1 MEGTGMKNEKK
12 PKLSHEK
19 KVGLFFII
27 TILLTMTMIFL
38 FGKIRPFR
46 RGYHIIVTFNHVS
59 GLKVGDEVRL
69 AGLRVGEVSS
79 LETSQNKILV
89 KLWIQ
94 ERTKIKDDSRITISQ
109 ISIMGGKYVS
119 ISPGSPKLPVIL
131 KGATVVGT
139 DPPRFEDVVTEIGE
153 TGSEIRASV
162 IKLSESFSKTAE
174 QTNQILEENREAVKR
189 LINSLN
195 ETTES
200 LNRILTK
207 IEKGE
212 GTVGKL
218 INEEELYDE
227 VLQAVKDLRQTTEE
241 IKTTVKDIKPPLQAA
256 IENIEI
262 ITDRLEKG
270 EGTLGRM
277 LKPRTTQRS
286 FQNGNKGY
294 IK

>member
-1 MEGTGMKNEKK
+1 M
-12 PKLSHEK
+12 PRLSHEK
-19 KVGLFFII
+19 RVGIFFII
-27 TILLTMTMIFL
+27 TVLLTISMIFL

-59 GLKVGDEVRL
+59 GLGVGDEVRL
-69 AGLRVGEVSS
+69 AGLRVGEVSA
-79 LETSQNKILV
+79 LETSENKIRV
-89 KLWIQ
+89 TLWIQ
-94 ERTKIKDDSRITISQ
+94 EKTKIREDSRITISQ
-109 ISIMGGKYVS
+109 ISIMGGKFVS
-119 ISPGSPKLPVIL
+119 ISPGTPHSPIISKE
-131 KGATVVGT
+131 ATVIGT

-153 TGSEIRASV
+153 TGNEIRSSV
-162 IKLSESFSKTAE
+162 IKLSEAFSKTAE
-174 QTNQILEENREAVKR
+174 QTNQILEENREAVKK

-200 LNRILTK
+200 LNKILTK
-207 IEKGE
+207 IEEGE

-218 INEEELYDE
+218 VNEEELYDE

-241 IKTTVKDIKPPLQAA
+241 IKTTVKDIKPPLKAA

-262 ITDRLEKG
+262 ITGRLERG

-277 LKPRTTQRS
+277 LKSRTTQRTT
-286 FQNGNKGY
+286 QDGNKGY